1 MYALATKTINN
12 KNYLQDWP
20 RNLGNNSS
28 MFGCS
33 YLFRLRE
40 SGFANQGC

>member
-1 MYALATKTINN
+1 MYALAIKIEN
-12 KNYLQDWP
+12 KKKLIKGLP

-33 YLFRLRE
+33 Y
-40 SGFANQGC
+40 SD